1 MVKAMSSNGKK
12 GAVTWLLGF
21 LTLFS
26 IFNAFNAIIQ
36 LNGSSTTAYFQIF
49 GLTLGSLNVEAYFW
63 ISIIATFGLFGATSF
78 SIYLGLPTDPQV
90 FQRLSKVEEIL
101 ALNSNM
107 LENTQVGFFRRLEEN
122 EKAGD
127 EIFRKININMD
138 DMKKENSAN
147 LTKQENVLLKMDEEN
162 KKTGD
167 TIKKQTKEL
176 ANLKKKIDKFGKEKA
191 PKPKL
196 TGQTKLEMHK
206 NISPPL
212 AAKLKEMKIN
222 KISEL
227 LVADSTLIAE
237 KASELVENISNIQAQ
252 AQLMMVPS
260 IDEKQAE
267 MLVKVGVTSR
277 RELGNQDPV
286 QLYRGIIGIAKTYV
300 GQGKISPRKIPTIED
315 VSSWIRQARL

>member
-1 MVKAMSSNGKK
+1 MNSG
-12 GAVTWLLGF
+12 
-21 LTLFS
+21 
-26 IFNAFNAIIQ
+26 
-36 LNGSSTTAYFQIF
+36 STTAYFQIF
-49 GLTLGSLNVEAYFW
+49 GLTLGSLNVEIYFW
-63 ISIIATFGLFGATSF
+63 ISIIATCALFGATSF
-78 SIYLGLPTDPQV
+78 SIYMGLPTDPQV

-101 ALNSNM
+101 AINSNM

-138 DMKKENSAN
+138 DWKKENAAN
-147 LTKQENVLLKMDEEN
+147 LMKHENVLLKLEEEN
-162 KKTGD
+162 RKNIETVR
-167 TIKKQTKEL
+167 KQTTEL
-176 ANLKKKIDKFGKEKA
+176 TSLKKKIDKVGKETEV

-196 TGQTKLEMHK
+196 TGQTKLEMYK

-227 LVADSTLIAE
+227 LVADSTLVAE

-260 IDEKQAE
+260 IDENQAE

-277 RELGNQDPV
+277 KELSNQDPV
-286 QLYRGIIGIAKTYV
+286 QLYRGIVGIAKTYA
-300 GQGKISPRKIPTIED
+300 GQGKISPRKVPTIED
-315 VSSWIRQARL
+315 VSSWIKQAQL